1 MKKYFYCRGEGTL
14 ANDDGKGDSVLI
26 PIENITGF
34 QASADTTIDV
44 HYHPQEFANKY
55 AENVI
60 VVSDKDS
67 LTITTAKRKVV
78 TDDRGEVGP
87 TPAPQILC
95 ICSARV
101 LFLWFQLGTTQHR
114 ARLES
119 GICSQGISAIAIN

>member
-1 MKKYFYCRGEGTL
+1 MKKYFYFRAEGTL

-55 AENVI
+55 ADNVI
-60 VVSDKDS
+60 VVSDKAS

-78 TDDRGEVGP
+78 MEALAAATNNGPHEDGIITVADDV
-87 TPAPQILC
+87 T
-95 ICSARV
+95 
-101 LFLWFQLGTTQHR
+101 GTYLHPDIT
-114 ARLES
+114 ACAITINFDS
-119 GICSQGISAIAIN
+119 GSL

>member
-1 MKKYFYCRGEGTL
+1 MKKYFYFRGEGTL

-55 AENVI
+55 ADNVV
-60 VVSDKDS
+60 VVSDKAS

-78 TDDRGEVGP
+78 MEALASATNNGPHEDGIITVADDV
-87 TPAPQILC
+87 T
-95 ICSARV
+95 
-101 LFLWFQLGTTQHR
+101 GTYLHPDIT
-114 ARLES
+114 A
-119 GICSQGISAIAIN
+119 CAININFDSGSL